1 MFELETNLSR
11 RLSKERPVTL
21 ANPGTPE
28 KTVFSGKYDD
38 DGKLVVVPVGKIN
51 LYEEI
56 QTYRDSV
63 DINSILDRFAAGDD
77 SSLQKVSG
85 FFADVSELPD
95 SYVGFFNM
103 IQECKDFFEKLPS
116 ATKEKYGNNF
126 ESFMAS
132 AEANDFLP
140 KIVQQPTVKQPNVQ
154 QPTVQQPSNV
164 LKPEF
169 KPSNIE
175 GGTNES

>member
-11 RLSKERPVTL
+11 RLSKERPITL

-28 KTVFSGKYDD
+28 KVVFSGQYDD

-51 LYEEI
+51 LYDEI

-63 DINSILDRFAAGDD
+63 DINTILNRFAAGDD

-85 FFADVSELPD
+85 FFADVSELPN
-95 SYVGFFNM
+95 SYVGFFNL
-103 IQECKDFFEKLPS
+103 IEECRDFFMNLPS

-126 ESFMAS
+126 ETFMAS
-132 AEANDFLP
+132 AEASDFLP
-140 KIVQQPTVKQPNVQ
+140 KINQQPS
-154 QPTVQQPSNV
+154 VQQPSV
-164 LKPEF
+164 QQPSVVIKPDF
-169 KPSNIE
+169 KPANTE
-175 GGTNES
+175 VNTDES